1 VISHLTITE
10 AKELAI
16 KIGPGMNRKLL
27 MSAEAVEKGVKKVII
42 SNGLVKDAINNAL
55 NGKGTVIE

>member
-1 VISHLTITE
+1 
-10 AKELAI
+10 
-16 KIGPGMNRKLL
+16 MNRKLL